1 VPKVDF
7 EREGVTVEARAGQT
21 LLEVAESAGID
32 VFRGIWPRLH
42 CGSRPGWCN
51 RCKLWVHAES
61 DGAINPPTAKET
73 ARLRLNG
80 RVHGEQRLACQV
92 QVRGDV
98 RVHTRA
104 GGPIVRPSLAGGA
117 PEWKNAL
124 SQRPPAPAKPAVAAT
139 AAVATAEKPQ
149 DPTVKTTS
157 TATATGQAKE

>member
-1 VPKVDF
+1 MPKVDF

-32 VFRGIWPRLH
+32 VFRGIWPTLH

-51 RCKLWVHAES
+51 RCKLWVHPDS
-61 DGAINPPTAKET
+61 DGAVNPPTAKET

-104 GGPIVRPSLAGGA
+104 GGPIVRPTLAGRA

-124 SQRPPAPAKPAVAAT
+124 SQRPPAPAKPAVAAA
-139 AAVATAEKPQ
+139 AAVATAEKP
-149 DPTVKTTS
+149 PAATVKA
-157 TATATGQAKE
+157 ATEAAATDKPSE